1 MGPNRTQIGRGHA
14 QIFICRKEIVVFH
27 LGLGD
32 FGDLVPNKPVIA
44 STPNKP
50 VEASLT
56 KGAPSSLI
64 HLTNKPA
71 EFFRIFFLQGSIVH
85 HPKCNWL
92 NKLKLSRCFSTL
104 QAKGS
109 KGTRS
114 HKVEQVL

>member
-1 MGPNRTQIGRGHA
+1 MGPNRTQIGTGHA

-64 HLTNKPA
+64 RWLIHLTNKPA
-71 EFFRIFFLQGSIVH
+71 DL
-85 HPKCNWL
+85 
-92 NKLKLSRCFSTL
+92 T
-104 QAKGS
+104 
-109 KGTRS
+109 
-114 HKVEQVL
+114 

>member
-50 VEASLT
+50 VEASPS

-64 HLTNKPA
+64 RLCP
-71 EFFRIFFLQGSIVH
+71 FFCPFWSFFGHFQG
-85 HPKCNWL
+85 
-92 NKLKLSRCFSTL
+92 FD
-104 QAKGS
+104 
-109 KGTRS
+109 
-114 HKVEQVL
+114 

>member
-44 STPNKP
+44 STPNKA

-64 HLTNKPA
+64 RWLIYLALNA
-71 EFFRIFFLQGSIVH
+71 EKLPSMLCRQRFIIFSETANIFELDSI
-85 HPKCNWL
+85 CL
-92 NKLKLSRCFSTL
+92 LFEFDSIC
-104 QAKGS
+104 
-109 KGTRS
+109 
-114 HKVEQVL
+114 